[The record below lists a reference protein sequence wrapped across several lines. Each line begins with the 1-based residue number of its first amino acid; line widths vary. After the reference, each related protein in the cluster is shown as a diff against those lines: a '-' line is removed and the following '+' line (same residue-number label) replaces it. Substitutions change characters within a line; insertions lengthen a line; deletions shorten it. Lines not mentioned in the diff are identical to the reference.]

1 MIRSALQSNSSAEY
15 KHLRDIESESIHV
28 IREVIAEFDRPALLF
43 SGGKDSAVLLH
54 LAVKAVHPAYLPFP
68 VVHIDT

>member
-1 MIRSALQSNSSAEY
+1 MTLTTDSPATATTSTDAAEPTIVMDDSLRALEAEA
-15 KHLRDIESESIHV
+15 IQI

-54 LAVKAVHPAYLPFP
+54 LAR
-68 VVHIDT
+68 